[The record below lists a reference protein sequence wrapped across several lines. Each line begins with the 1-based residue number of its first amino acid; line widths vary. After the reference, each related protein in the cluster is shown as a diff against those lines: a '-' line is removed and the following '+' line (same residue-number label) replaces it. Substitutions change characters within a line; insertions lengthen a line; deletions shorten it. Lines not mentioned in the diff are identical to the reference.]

1 MRNLIPV
8 AAITMFPLALHAQ
21 DDLLNQS
28 RAAMTANCVKTAQE
42 KGPQLPVAKVQTYC
56 SCISNRMVTD
66 QASLIRVSEVGLKM
80 MRKEPGAQEE
90 MAKLAGPAV
99 LMCASEIQG
108 K

>member
-1 MRNLIPV
+1 MRNLVLV
-8 AAITMFPLALHAQ
+8 AAIVSFPLALHAQ

-42 KGPQLPVAKVQTYC
+42 KSPQLPAAKVQMYC
-56 SCISNRMVTD
+56 SCVSNRLITD
-66 QASLIRVSEVGLKM
+66 QASLIRVSEAGLKM

-90 MAKLAGPAV
+90 LAKLAGPAA
-99 LMCASEIQG
+99 LMCASEMQG

>member
-1 MRNLIPV
+1 MRNFILA
-8 AAITMFPLALHAQ
+8 AAIVSFPLASHAQ

-28 RAAMTANCVKTAQE
+28 RAAMTSNCVKSAQE
-42 KGPQLPVAKVQTYC
+42 KSPQLPVAKVQTYC
-56 SCISNRMVTD
+56 NCISNRMITD

-80 MRKEPGAQEE
+80 MRKEPGSQEE

-99 LMCASEIQG
+99 LMCASEMQG

>member
-1 MRNLIPV
+1 MRNLILV

-28 RAAMTANCVKTAQE
+28 RAAMTSNCVKTAQE
-42 KGPQLPVAKVQTYC
+42 KGPQLPAAKVQAYC

-80 MRKEPGAQEE
+80 MRNEPGAQEE

-99 LMCASEIQG
+99 MMCASEIQG

>member
-1 MRNLIPV
+1 MRKLILAAAIILIPFT
-8 AAITMFPLALHAQ
+8 AHAQ

-42 KGPQLPVAKVQTYC
+42 KSPQLPTAKVQAYC

-80 MRKEPGAQEE
+80 MRKEAGAQEE

-99 LMCASEIQG
+99 LMCAAEIQG